1 MEWQTQALQLRC
13 WHRVSSLLGLIVVS
27 WQATGGGVSSYFQTL
42 FICLKASSS
51 ASEVQVQLTVGL
63 TPQYCVLTGYE
74 PSSPVLSQRENTPIR
89 QLLNYHP
96 YSPSSP
102 T

>member
-42 FICLKASSS
+42 FIRLKASSS
-51 ASEVQVQLTVGL
+51 ASEVRVQLTVGL
-63 TPQYCVLTGYE
+63 APQYRVLTDISHMQLPLRVSNCDAYMHRA
-74 PSSPVLSQRENTPIR
+74 LS
-89 QLLNYHP
+89 LNRLRD
-96 YSPSSP
+96 
-102 T
+102 